1 MEYQAGLSIF
11 VVQFTVMADLN
22 QPIPRYL
29 VLKQNIV
36 KLILFT
42 ALFALVFINIYAPF
56 GVEYWFNAGKWGLLA
71 YSSLIILTG
80 VLVVVVSRI
89 IMYHYSKRHP
99 IKLWSYL
106 AWVAVEVFCMALF
119 YALFESLILK
129 DERFFMDMLKLSIEN
144 TALVLLLP
152 YSVLWLYFSWHD
164 KKHKLEQLESGNF
177 SLDAGNLVSFKDERG
192 TLRLSVK
199 QSDLLYIESADNYV
213 KVYYNEHNIPTSYL
227 LRNTLKKLEAELPED
242 IFIRCHRSYLINM
255 KLINTIK
262 REKEGV
268 FLELDTEP
276 VIRIPVSKT
285 YIDNVIRRFTN

>member
-1 MEYQAGLSIF
+1 
-11 VVQFTVMADLN
+11 MADLN
-22 QPIPRYL
+22 HPIPRYL

-56 GVEYWFNAGKWGLLA
+56 GVEYWFKISKWGLLA

-89 IMYHYSKRHP
+89 IMYHYSKNHP
-99 IKLWSYL
+99 IKLWIYL

-119 YALFESLILK
+119 YTLFESLILK
-129 DERFFMDMLKLSIEN
+129 DERFFMDMLKLSIQN

-164 KKHKLEQLESGNF
+164 KKFKLEQLESGKFNV
-177 SLDAGNLVSFKDERG
+177 DTRNLVSFKDERG

-199 QSDLLYIESADNYV
+199 QTDLLYLESADNYV
-213 KVYYNEHNIPTSYL
+213 KVHYKEHNKSTSYL
-227 LRNTLKKLEAELPED
+227 LRNSLKKLETELPED
-242 IFIRCHRSYLINM
+242 FFIRCHRSYLINM

-285 YIDNVIRRFTN
+285 YIDTVIRRFTD